1 MALLICPWSLT
12 SDSTLSAT
20 VSSDLSRKPP
30 VSPARTILTM
40 IGGNRESGSA
50 SMASEKDEPPSTCAT
65 QACTA
70 LRSFTFSICSV
81 TMFKARI
88 SETPAATMVASCRA
102 VTAKSFLLGYFSNAL
117 MLISVLRPVPA
128 AVSVRSVG
136 YSPSFLMRSMAWSR
150 VCASTTPFSL
160 RWPSNETPL

>member
-1 MALLICPWSLT
+1 MAP
-12 SDSTLSAT
+12 
-20 VSSDLSRKPP
+20 
-30 VSPARTILTM
+30 
-40 IGGNRESGSA
+40 
-50 SMASEKDEPPSTCAT
+50 EKDEPPSTCAT

-102 VTAKSFLLGYFSNAL
+102 ITAKSFLLGYFSNAL

-128 AVSVRSVG
+128 ERFTSSVG
-136 YSPSFLMRSMAWSR
+136 MAPIWVMRAT
-150 VCASTTPFSL
+150 A
-160 RWPSNETPL
+160 